1 MLIWMQEINFIAR
14 FFLKLLQI
22 NSKRVILGNL
32 GKTGHT
38 QLIK

>member
-1 MLIWMQEINFIAR
+1 MQEINFIAR

-22 NSKRVILGNL
+22 NSKRIILGNL